1 LLAVDIKK
9 GIELLSERKE
19 YLLPVDTWNS
29 VVYSGCIE
37 LFEHDQA
44 KMLGDAY
51 FQIQNYS
58 YEAKRLRDASELATT
73 TNNKGAIDRHQKL
86 VTNLNNTTSI
96 LIDVLLKLDSERWL
110 QQYDKNV

>member
-1 LLAVDIKK
+1 MLSVDIKK
-9 GIELLSERKE
+9 GIELLSERKG

-29 VVYSGCIE
+29 VVYSGCME

-58 YEAKRLRDASELATT
+58 YEAKRLRDTSELATT

-86 VTNLNNTTSI
+86 VRHNSI
-96 LIDVLLKLDSERWL
+96 I
-110 QQYDKNV
+110 